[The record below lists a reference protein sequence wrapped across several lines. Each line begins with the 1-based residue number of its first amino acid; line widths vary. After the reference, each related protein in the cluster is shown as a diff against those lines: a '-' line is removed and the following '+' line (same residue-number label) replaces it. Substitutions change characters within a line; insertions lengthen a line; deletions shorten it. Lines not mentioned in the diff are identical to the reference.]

1 MIIAVDTGG
10 TKTLIAC
17 FSEKGGITEQVRFP
31 TPQNQNEY
39 LALLAKTLH
48 SLMKNTK
55 PTAISI
61 SMPGLVKKGVVVRF
75 GNLPWKNYAIVN
87 DLKNEFPE
95 IPIFVENDANL
106 GGLAETR
113 ALSPVPESCI
123 YVAIR
128 TGIGTAI
135 IEDGQIAR
143 ATRHSEGGHMLVE
156 YDGVVQPWERFASG
170 KAIYGAY
177 GKYARDI
184 TSERIWHQI
193 TDRISRGFLAL
204 IPVVQPEVIIIGGSM
219 GTHFGK
225 FGTHLARLLA
235 ERLPDYVACPRVI
248 AARHPEE
255 AVLHGCYL
263 YALDNL
269 S

>member
-10 TKTLIAC
+10 TKTLIAR
-17 FSEKGGITEQVRFP
+17 FSEKGGITERVRFP
-31 TPQNQNEY
+31 TPQDQNEY
-39 LALLAKTLH
+39 LALLKEELHLLIKKTQP
-48 SLMKNTK
+48 K
-55 PTAISI
+55 AISV
-61 SMPGLVKKGVVVRF
+61 SMPGLVKKGVVVWC
-75 GNLPWKNYAIVN
+75 GNLPWKNFAIVHE
-87 DLKNEFPE
+87 LQKEFPG
-95 IPIFVENDANL
+95 IPVFVENDANL

-113 ALSPVPESCI
+113 ALPLVPESCI

-170 KAIYGAY
+170 KAIYETY

-184 TSERIWHQI
+184 TSERTWHQI

-204 IPVVQPEVIIIGGSM
+204 IPVIQPEVIIIGGSM

-225 FGTHLARLLA
+225 FGTHLSRLLA
-235 ERLPDYVACPRVI
+235 ERLPKYIPCPRVI

-255 AVLHGCYL
+255 AVLYGCYL
-263 YALDNL
+263 HALDSL
-269 S
+269 G